1 MARRLLV
8 VVAASALAVG
18 CGGDERNGERA
29 ATVKAPPSPGVV
41 GPGRLVGIGGGRQL
55 FVECVGSGTPSVVLE
70 AGLGADA
77 HSWQDVQAQLG
88 RTARTCAYDRAGVG
102 NSVARPG
109 VDDARDDVDDLRR
122 MLGSAGI
129 VHGAAAGSMV
139 VDMSTISPHATRRI
153 AAALA
158 ERSVAM
164 VDAPVSG
171 GPAAAEGGTLA
182 IMVGAAEAAFER
194 VQPLLRHL
202 GQSIVHIGDSGSG
215 QIAKACN
222 QLALCVTIEGIAEAL
237 ALCARLGAD
246 PARVRAAM
254 LNGFAASRALE
265 VFGARMVERNF
276 VAGVESRLHHKD
288 LQIVLELAHGLGLAV
303 PGAAATTQTFNAL
316 IGAGGGRSD
325 SAALL
330 QIVEGKPIT

>member
-1 MARRLLV
+1 M
-8 VVAASALAVG
+8 
-18 CGGDERNGERA
+18 GER
-29 ATVKAPPSPGVV
+29 V
-41 GPGRLVGIGGGRQL
+41 G
-55 FVECVGSGTPSVVLE
+55 FV
-70 AGLGADA
+70 GLGAM
-77 HSWQDVQAQLG
+77 G
-88 RTARTCAYDRAGVG
+88 RPLATRLLRAGYPV
-102 NSVARPG
+102 SVYARRAEAAQALTALGAQSCASPQA
-109 VDDARDDVDDLRR
+109 VAQRSDVVFTMVTATGDVEEVV
-122 MLGSAGI
+122 LGSAGI